1 MSVIMV
7 KLNPEYEEDMNNV
20 ENINNN
26 LRLISIEDYDMN
38 EYYEFDAN
46 LSLEENIARKFVLK
60 KLEMVSVTLSNCFVN
75 SYLITRCLYG

>member
-1 MSVIMV
+1 MV

-60 KLEMVSVTLSNCFVN
+60 KKGKDLKAEKK
-75 SYLITRCLYG
+75 I

>member
-26 LRLISIEDYDMN
+26 LRLISIEDYDMT
-38 EYYEFDAN
+38 
-46 LSLEENIARKFVLK
+46 EN
-60 KLEMVSVTLSNCFVN
+60 
-75 SYLITRCLYG
+75 Y

>member
-1 MSVIMV
+1 MV

-60 KLEMVSVTLSNCFVN
+60 KKGKDL
-75 SYLITRCLYG
+75 

>member
-1 MSVIMV
+1 MV

-60 KLEMVSVTLSNCFVN
+60 KKGKK
-75 SYLITRCLYG
+75 I